1 MQTVMKEINDIKE
14 LRQEISRIKK
24 AAGVKRGELSVR
36 TLKSGFGLSVN
47 ITVKQSTPT
56 AAAAVK
62 AIVNLAHGDQEDDIM
77 HDHFGSNH
85 LSVYWG
91 FEHRETNDLKAWY
104 ASDQDVEMIR
114 EVAKQDPDVIVEI
127 SDKTSARWYYEQD
140 TTKDQKKGFI
150 GLALYKTEGLER
162 LTSFATYDND
172 RTGQSQIYM
181 FASALARYRFI
192 HEI

>member
-62 AIVNLAHGDQEDDIM
+62 AIVSLEHGDEEDDIM
-77 HDHFGSNH
+77 TDYFGSNH
-85 LSVYWG
+85 LSVNWC
-91 FEHRETNDLKAWY
+91 FEYRESDDLREWY
-104 ASDQDVEMIR
+104 VSDQDVEMVKKVLR
-114 EVAKQDPDVIVEI
+114 KNPDTIEKI
-127 SDKTSARWYYEQD
+127 SDKTSARWYKVLD
-140 TTKDQKKGFI
+140 TTHDRKTGFI
-150 GLALYKTEGLER
+150 GLVLYKTEGFER
-162 LTSFATYDND
+162 LTSFASYNYDES
-172 RTGQSQIYM
+172 GESQIYM
-181 FASALARYRFI
+181 FASDLARYRFI

>member
-1 MQTVMKEINDIKE
+1 MKTAMKEINDIKE
-14 LRQEISRIKK
+14 LRKEIKKIKK

-36 TLKSGFGLSVN
+36 TITSGYGLSVN
-47 ITVKQSTPT
+47 VTVKQNTPT

-62 AIVNLAHGDQEDDIM
+62 AIVKLAHGDQEDDIM
-77 HDHFGSNH
+77 HDHFGGNH

-91 FEHRETNDLKAWY
+91 FEHRESNDLRTWY
-104 ASDQDVEMIR
+104 VSDQDVEMVR
-114 EVAKQDPDVIVEI
+114 KVAKQDPDTIVEI
-127 SDKTSARWYYEQD
+127 SDKTSARWFKELD
-140 TTKDQKKGFI
+140 TTKDQKIGFV

-172 RTGQSQIYM
+172 ETGQSQIYM

-192 HEI
+192 NEI